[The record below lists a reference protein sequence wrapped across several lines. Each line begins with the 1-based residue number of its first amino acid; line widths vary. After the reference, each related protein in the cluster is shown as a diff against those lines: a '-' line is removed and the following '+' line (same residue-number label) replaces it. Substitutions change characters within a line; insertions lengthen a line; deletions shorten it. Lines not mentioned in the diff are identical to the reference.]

1 MCTKP
6 FVRHSLLAKH
16 LLSHTGEKLHNC
28 EKCKKSFSQARN
40 LKTHMQSHDEVQK
53 YGQVRT
59 LRSHLIDKRFS
70 CNKCNASFK
79 EGGDMRRHLLTHI
92 RTPTIEDPPNL
103 MKAILKKGEK
113 MVITDRGVISKVEI
127 KEEKKPSDIE
137 MIQLA
142 EKMRAKMKF
151 TCNTCGTF
159 LKNEE
164 EAKRHMNMGEV
175 QFLGKRNKMNFSS
188 GRKCAVI
195 QERVF
200 SEDQIQSRTGYGL
213 C

>member
-1 MCTKP
+1 
-6 FVRHSLLAKH
+6 
-16 LLSHTGEKLHNC
+16 
-28 EKCKKSFSQARN
+28 
-40 LKTHMQSHDEVQK
+40 MQSHDEVDLQK

-59 LRSHLIDKRFS
+59 LRSHLIGKRFS
-70 CNKCNASFK
+70 CNNCNASIK
-79 EGGDMRRHLLTHI
+79 EGGDLRRHLATH

-103 MKAILKKGEK
+103 MKAILKEGEK

-142 EKMRAKMKF
+142 EKMRAKVKF

-159 LKNEE
+159 LKSEE

-188 GRKCAVI
+188 GGKCAVI
-195 QERVF
+195 KERVF

-213 C
+213 R